1 MATYNSVLTLI
12 QTLLQTNS
20 DITAFEHRQVEESIL
35 AFARDQWL
43 PGDIKEIDC
52 TNAYITANFDTN
64 GVGIVGGEREG
75 WAICNGYNGWTRNR
89 TGRVSVG
96 YGTNTPLSGAPQF
109 PSVGTSLTTP
119 VIGGSKDAAIIDHTH
134 EYQDAMYS
142 EQGGH
147 KPTGNMGGS
156 GDTDGDNG
164 FYYRTRNGAQMSTP
178 PPMGQRPLTD
188 NPQSSTGSGNDKNMQ
203 PYIVTLFIQKL

>member
-1 MATYNSVLTLI
+1 MATYNSVITLI

-20 DITAFEHRQVEESIL
+20 DITALDLRQVEEAIL
-35 AFARDQWL
+35 GFARDQWL

-52 TNAYITANFDTN
+52 TNAYIAANFEGGT
-64 GVGIVGGEREG
+64 GPTAGLGIVGGEREG
-75 WAICNGYNGWTRNR
+75 WAICNGRNGTKNR
-89 TGRVSVG
+89 KGRTSVG
-96 YGTNTPLSGAPQF
+96 FTDSTYDINNDSGNYPTMGA
-109 PSVGTSLTTP
+109 T
-119 VIGGSKDAAIIDHTH
+119 GGFTDTAIIDHTH
-134 EYQDAMYS
+134 EYQDACYA

-164 FYYRTRNGAQMSTP
+164 FYYRTRNGAQSSTP
-178 PPMGQRPLTD
+178 PAVGSRPLTD
-188 NPQSSTGSGNDKNMQ
+188 NPQFSTGSGLNKNMQ